1 MVVILNIELEETLLQ
16 NFYNGLIH
24 ENRFFVNK
32 EILEIF
38 DIVIENCRGNIPAGE
53 IIYRGRINSPINM
66 TPYTDA
72 EIGIPLADRTAT
84 SGRLNPYGIRYMYL
98 AEDIPTVIAEL
109 RPNHLD
115 YITIGYFKTNSS
127 LEIVDLSTEVDADL
141 KYQYHDTTVS
151 IKRIVEMLSG
161 KYLKPIESERKE
173 IEYLP
178 TQYFAEYCKSKI
190 NIDGIA
196 HLSSV
201 MCHGVEKHRNYALFE
216 SSKVEIVRKTVVSI
230 NSIHYNYEE
239 L

>member
-1 MVVILNIELEETLLQ
+1 MVVILNIEIEETLLQ
-16 NFYNGLIH
+16 SFYNGLTY

-38 DIVIENCRGNIPAGE
+38 DIVIENCRGSIPAGE
-53 IIYRGRINSPINM
+53 IIYRGRINSPTNM
-66 TPYTDA
+66 TPYSDN
-72 EIGIPLADRTAT
+72 EIGILPVDKTAS

-98 AEDIPTVIAEL
+98 AENIPTVIAEL
-109 RPNHLD
+109 RPNFLD

-127 LEIVDLSTEVDADL
+127 LEIVDLSTEIDADL
-141 KYQYHDTTVS
+141 KYQYQGTAVS
-151 IKRIVEMLSG
+151 IKRIVTMLSG

-178 TQYFAEYCKSKI
+178 TQYFAEYCKSKN

-201 MCHGVEKHRNYALFE
+201 MCHGVEKHRNFVLFE
-216 SSKVEIVRKTVVSI
+216 SSKVDILKKSVVSI
-230 NSIHYNYEE
+230 NSILYNYQEF
-239 L
+239 